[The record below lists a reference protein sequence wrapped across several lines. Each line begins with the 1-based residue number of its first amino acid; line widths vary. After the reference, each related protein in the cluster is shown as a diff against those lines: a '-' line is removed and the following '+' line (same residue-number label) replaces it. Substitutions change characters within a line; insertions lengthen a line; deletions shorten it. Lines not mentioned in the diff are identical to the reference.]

1 MSRFFRTSEDSSS
14 SSGSSSEESSH
25 VAAGKGKGKKPL
37 AEKSGNIVHPAGSH
51 GEPATVADSTGH
63 LEEGHSENSHDT
75 VSAGS
80 SISIPYQTAT
90 RKGVAL
96 SENASQHQGILLAAL
111 LEDHYRTRAAEFLN
125 STDPTGNHTKDSP
138 EVLALAKRLFDQ
150 ASGTLASAGILN
162 VPASSDQLRDTRAQY
177 LAGLDQLGAGASPT
191 SLLAAVRQ
199 LNIATPSP
207 IPEMLVMTQTTPRSR
222 SHYQASFRE
231 ICLLGRGGFGSV
243 FKCHNLL
250 DQKTYAVKK
259 IPLSPQL
266 SRSFQEGKHDE
277 LRHVLVEVQTLA
289 SLDHA
294 NIVRYHATWVEEPQV
309 LDHLDVHDP
318 AKTTRPRPL
327 LLENTVD
334 ADSWPSF
341 SGHQHPSQQQSFG
354 FVFAEDSKSASAPQE
369 PKLLTRGNQSDASV
383 AADSEPSAD
392 ASDIFTDGT
401 RSLVPMVA
409 DKSGPKPAP
418 STTHE
423 LYIQMSLYPMT
434 LHHYLVGAP
443 AQQPAG
449 SQSHLRHCF
458 HVRPSVHIVLAILS
472 GLSYLWDKGLV
483 HRDVKPRNLFLS
495 EPEHKPSTGYCD
507 VSCHCLDGDE
517 RPRWL
522 NLRIGDF
529 GLVTQ
534 LAHGDLPTGRGGK
547 VGGGTVG
554 TPLYRPPACAWD
566 GGSDPDDAGGQAEED
581 EKADIFA
588 LGVVFV
594 ELLCPFS
601 TAMERAD
608 TLSGLQKG
616 KTPVCLRERLEG
628 EGCCSGVCDRLLE
641 VVAGMTD
648 PDPRSR
654 WTGEKVAKVLGEI
667 NDDIPP

>member
-14 SSGSSSEESSH
+14 SSESERSSDG
-25 VAAGKGKGKKPL
+25 VKPP
-37 AEKSGNIVHPAGSH
+37 ATKSPDILGGPGASRTIKDTSH
-51 GEPATVADSTGH
+51 GEQATVADAAEATAQLDGH
-63 LEEGHSENSHDT
+63 LSENSHET

-80 SISIPYQTAT
+80 SISIPYQPGT
-90 RKGVAL
+90 RKAVAL
-96 SENASQHQGILLAAL
+96 SENASQHQEILLAAL
-111 LEDHYRTRAAEFLN
+111 LEDHYRSRAADFLN
-125 STDPTGNHTKDSP
+125 STNPERKHTKESP

-177 LAGLDQLGAGASPT
+177 LAGLDQLGVGASPT

-199 LNIATPSP
+199 VNIGAPSTT
-207 IPEMLVMTQTTPRSR
+207 PEMLVMSPPTPRVR

-243 FKCHNLL
+243 FMCHNLL

-266 SRSFQEGKHDE
+266 SRSFQEGRHDE

-294 NIVRYHATWVEEPQV
+294 NIVRYHATWIEEPQV
-309 LDHLDVHDP
+309 FDHLGAHDA
-318 AKTTRPRPL
+318 AKKSRPRQL
-327 LLENTVD
+327 LLENTAD

-341 SGHQHPSQQQSFG
+341 SAHQQQQQQQSFG
-354 FVFAEDSKSASAPQE
+354 FVFAEDSQSGSGHQE
-369 PKLLTRGNQSDASV
+369 PKLLTRGNQSDASK
-383 AADSEPSAD
+383 ADSEPSAD

-401 RSLVPMVA
+401 RSLVPMMA
-409 DKSGPKPAP
+409 DKSGPDLPP

-434 LHHYLVGAP
+434 LHHYLVGTA
-443 AQQPAG
+443 AQQPTG
-449 SQSHLRHCF
+449 SPLRHCF

-472 GLSYLWDKGLV
+472 GLRYLWDKGLI
-483 HRDVKPRNLFLS
+483 HRDVKPRNLFMS
-495 EPEHKPSTGYCD
+495 ELEHKPSTGYCD
-507 VSCHCLDGDE
+507 VGCRCIDGE

-547 VGGGTVG
+547 ASGTVG

-566 GGSDPDDAGGQAEED
+566 DGLDAEAEHGSEED

-616 KTPVCLRERLEG
+616 KTPLSLRARFES
-628 EGCCSGVCDRLLE
+628 EGCCSSVCDRLLE

-648 PDPRSR
+648 PDARLR
-654 WTGEKVAKVLGEI
+654 WTGERVAKALGDI
-667 NDDIPP
+667 NDDIPA

>member
-14 SSGSSSEESSH
+14 SSESERSSDG
-25 VAAGKGKGKKPL
+25 VKPP
-37 AEKSGNIVHPAGSH
+37 ATKSPDILGGPGASRTIKDTSH
-51 GEPATVADSTGH
+51 GEHATVADAAEATAQLDGH
-63 LEEGHSENSHDT
+63 LSENSHET

-80 SISIPYQTAT
+80 SISIPYQPGT
-90 RKGVAL
+90 RKAVAL
-96 SENASQHQGILLAAL
+96 SENASQHQEILLAAL
-111 LEDHYRTRAAEFLN
+111 LEDHYRSRAADFLN
-125 STDPTGNHTKDSP
+125 STNPERKHTKESP

-177 LAGLDQLGAGASPT
+177 LAGLDQLGVGASPT

-199 LNIATPSP
+199 LNIGAPST
-207 IPEMLVMTQTTPRSR
+207 IPEMLVMSPPTPRVR

-266 SRSFQEGKHDE
+266 SRSFQEGRHDE

-309 LDHLDVHDP
+309 FDHLGAHDA
-318 AKTTRPRPL
+318 AKKSRPRQL
-327 LLENTVD
+327 LLENTAD

-341 SGHQHPSQQQSFG
+341 SAHQQQQQSFG
-354 FVFAEDSKSASAPQE
+354 FVFAEDSQSGSGHQE
-369 PKLLTRGNQSDASV
+369 PKLLTRGNQSDASK
-383 AADSEPSAD
+383 ADSEPSVD

-401 RSLVPMVA
+401 RSLVPMMA
-409 DKSGPKPAP
+409 DKSGPDLPP

-434 LHHYLVGAP
+434 LHHYLVGTA
-443 AQQPAG
+443 AQQPTG
-449 SQSHLRHCF
+449 SPLRHCF

-472 GLSYLWDKGLV
+472 GLRYLWDKGLI

-495 EPEHKPSTGYCD
+495 ELEHKPSTGYCD
-507 VSCHCLDGDE
+507 VGCRCIDGE

-547 VGGGTVG
+547 ASGTVG

-566 GGSDPDDAGGQAEED
+566 DGLDAEAEHGSEED

-616 KTPVCLRERLEG
+616 KTPLSLRARFES
-628 EGCCSGVCDRLLE
+628 EGCCSSVCDRLLE

-648 PDPRSR
+648 PDARLR
-654 WTGEKVAKVLGEI
+654 WTGERVAKALGDI
-667 NDDIPP
+667 NDDIPA

>member
-14 SSGSSSEESSH
+14 SSESERSDH
-25 VAAGKGKGKKPL
+25 VAPRAQGGKLPSAKSSNLLDSPG
-37 AEKSGNIVHPAGSH
+37 ASGNISDTSH
-51 GEPATVADSTGH
+51 GEHATVADAPDAAGQPEGH
-63 LEEGHSENSHDT
+63 LSENSHET

-80 SISIPYQTAT
+80 SISIPYQPGS

-96 SENASQHQGILLAAL
+96 SENASQHQEILLAAL
-111 LEDHYRTRAAEFLN
+111 LEDHYRARAAEFLN
-125 STDPTGNHTKDSP
+125 STNPAGLHTKDSP

-177 LAGLDQLGAGASPT
+177 LAGLDQLGVGASPT

-199 LNIATPSP
+199 LNIGAPST
-207 IPEMLVMTQTTPRSR
+207 IPEMLVMSPPTPRSR

-266 SRSFQEGKHDE
+266 SRSFQEGRHDE

-309 LDHLDVHDP
+309 FDHDA
-318 AKTTRPRPL
+318 AKMSRPRQL

-341 SGHQHPSQQQSFG
+341 SAHQQQSFG
-354 FVFAEDSKSASAPQE
+354 FVFAEDSQPGSNPQE
-369 PKLLTRGNQSDASV
+369 PRLLTPGNESDASI

-401 RSLVPMVA
+401 RSLVPVMA
-409 DKSGPKPAP
+409 DKPGPEMPP
-418 STTHE
+418 SKTHE

-434 LHHYLVGAP
+434 LHHYLVGTP
-443 AQQPAG
+443 AQQPPG
-449 SQSHLRHCF
+449 SPLRHCF
-458 HVRPSVHIVLAILS
+458 HARPSVHLVLAILS

-495 EPEHKPSTGYCD
+495 EPEHKPSAGYCD
-507 VSCHCLDGDE
+507 VSCHCLEGDA

-547 VGGGTVG
+547 ASGTVG

-566 GGSDPDDAGGQAEED
+566 GGLDADEGHESEED

-616 KTPVCLRERLEG
+616 KTPLSLRQRLES
-628 EGCCSGVCDRLLE
+628 EGCCSIVCDRLLE

-648 PDPRSR
+648 PDARLR
-654 WTGEKVAKVLGEI
+654 WTGEKVAKALGDI
-667 NDDIPP
+667 HDDIPV